1 MNIPVESSL
10 AAWLRSQPAF
20 DGIPVHTGQSA
31 ETIPA
36 DCSVLLA
43 GCEST
48 EAVARGFY
56 KATASIVLVT
66 PAVIEGSLEA
76 HTALADSLRSS
87 LLAATDLADLA
98 DAFAPDL
105 TLAGADLRSVDD
117 SQSDGRWVTTAALT
131 LAFTSSGI

>member
-1 MNIPVESSL
+1 VNIPVETSL

-31 ETIPA
+31 ETIPQ
-36 DCSVLLA
+36 DQSVLLA

-66 PAVIEGSLEA
+66 PSVIEGSLEA
-76 HTALADSLRSS
+76 HAALAESLRSS
-87 LLAATDLADLA
+87 LLSAANLAA
-98 DAFAPDL
+98 AFAPAL

-131 LAFTSSGI
+131 LAFTASGI

>member
-1 MNIPVESSL
+1 VNIPVETSL

-31 ETIPA
+31 DTIPQ
-36 DCSVLLA
+36 DQPVLLA

-76 HTALADSLRSS
+76 HTALADSLRAS
-87 LLAATDLADLA
+87 LLSAAELAA
-98 DAFAPDL
+98 AFAPDL
-105 TLAGADLRSVDD
+105 TLAGADLRTMDD
-117 SQSDGRWVTTAALT
+117 TQSDGRWVTTAALT
-131 LAFTSSGI
+131 LAFTSTGI

>member
-1 MNIPVESSL
+1 VNLPVETSL

-31 ETIPA
+31 ETIPQ
-36 DCSVLLA
+36 DQSVLLA

-66 PAVIEGSLEA
+66 PSVIEGSLEA
-76 HTALADSLRSS
+76 HAALAESLRSS
-87 LLAATDLADLA
+87 LLSAADLA
-98 DAFAPDL
+98 DAFEPDL

-117 SQSDGRWVTTAALT
+117 TQSDGRWVTTAALT
-131 LAFTSSGI
+131 LAFTTSGI

>member
-10 AAWLRSQPAF
+10 AAWLRATPAF

-31 ETIPA
+31 ETIPQ
-36 DCSVLLA
+36 DQSVLLA

-66 PAVIEGSLEA
+66 PAVLEGSLEA
-76 HTALADSLRSS
+76 HTALAESLRSS
-87 LLAATDLADLA
+87 LLAASDLA
-98 DAFAPDL
+98 DAFAPAL

-117 SQSDGRWVTTAALT
+117 TQSDGRWVTTAALT
-131 LAFTSSGI
+131 LAFTASGI

>member
-1 MNIPVESSL
+1 MNIPVETSL

-31 ETIPA
+31 ETIPQ
-36 DCSVLLA
+36 DQSVLLA

-66 PAVIEGSLEA
+66 PSVIEGSLEA
-76 HTALADSLRSS
+76 HAALAESLRSS
-87 LLAATDLADLA
+87 LLSAANLAA
-98 DAFAPDL
+98 AFAPAL

-131 LAFTSSGI
+131 LAFTASGI

>member
-1 MNIPVESSL
+1 VNIPVETAL

-31 ETIPA
+31 ETIPQ
-36 DCSVLLA
+36 DQSVLLA

-66 PAVIEGSLEA
+66 PSVIEGSLEA
-76 HTALADSLRSS
+76 HAALADSLRAS
-87 LLAATDLADLA
+87 LLAATDLAD
-98 DAFAPDL
+98 AFAPAL

-131 LAFTSSGI
+131 LAFTASGI

>member
-1 MNIPVESSL
+1 VNIGVETSL

-31 ETIPA
+31 DTIPQ
-36 DCSVLLA
+36 DQSVLLA

-66 PAVIEGSLEA
+66 PSVIEGSLEA
-76 HTALADSLRSS
+76 HAALAESLRSS
-87 LLAATDLADLA
+87 LLSAADLA
-98 DAFAPDL
+98 AAFEPDL

-117 SQSDGRWVTTAALT
+117 TQSDGRWVTTAALT
-131 LAFTSSGI
+131 LAFTASGI

>member
-1 MNIPVESSL
+1 MNIPVETAL

-31 ETIPA
+31 DTIPQ
-36 DCSVLLA
+36 DQSVLLA

-56 KATASIVLVT
+56 KAAASIVLVT

-87 LLAATDLADLA
+87 LLAATDLAD
-98 DAFAPDL
+98 AFVPDL

-117 SQSDGRWVTTAALT
+117 TQSDGRWVTTAALT
-131 LAFTSSGI
+131 LGLVESVI

>member
-31 ETIPA
+31 ETIPQ
-36 DCSVLLA
+36 DQSVLLA

-66 PAVIEGSLEA
+66 PSVIEGSLEA
-76 HTALADSLRSS
+76 HAALAESLRSS
-87 LLAATDLADLA
+87 LLSAADLA
-98 DAFAPDL
+98 DAFAPAL

-131 LAFTSSGI
+131 LAFTASGI

>member
-1 MNIPVESSL
+1 VNIPVETSL
-10 AAWLRSQPAF
+10 AAWLRATPAF

-31 ETIPA
+31 DTIPQ
-36 DCSVLLA
+36 DQPVLLA

-66 PAVIEGSLEA
+66 PSVIEGSLETHA
-76 HTALADSLRSS
+76 ALADSLRSS
-87 LLAATDLADLA
+87 LLAATQLA
-98 DAFAPDL
+98 DAFAPAL

-117 SQSDGRWVTTAALT
+117 TQSDGRWVTTAALT

>member
-31 ETIPA
+31 DTIPQ
-36 DCSVLLA
+36 DQSVLLA

-66 PAVIEGSLEA
+66 PSVIEGSLEA
-76 HTALADSLRSS
+76 HAALADSLRSS
-87 LLAATDLADLA
+87 LLSAADLA
-98 DAFAPDL
+98 DAFAPAL

-117 SQSDGRWVTTAALT
+117 TQSDGRWVTTAALT
-131 LAFTSSGI
+131 LAFTASGI

>member
-1 MNIPVESSL
+1 MNIGVETSL
-10 AAWLRSQPAF
+10 AAWLRALQAF

-31 ETIPA
+31 DTIPQ
-36 DCSVLLA
+36 DQPVLLA

-76 HTALADSLRSS
+76 HTALAESLRSA
-87 LLAATDLADLA
+87 LLAASELA
-98 DAFAPDL
+98 DAFAPAL

-117 SQSDGRWVTTAALT
+117 TQSDGRWVTTAALT
-131 LAFTSSGI
+131 IGLRSSAI

>member
-1 MNIPVESSL
+1 VNIPVESSL
-10 AAWLRSQPAF
+10 AAWLRAQPAF

-31 ETIPA
+31 ETIPQ
-36 DCSVLLA
+36 DQSVLLA

-66 PAVIEGSLEA
+66 PAVLENSLEA
-76 HTALADSLRSS
+76 HTALAESLRAS
-87 LLAATDLADLA
+87 LLAATDLAD
-98 DAFAPDL
+98 AFAPAL

-131 LAFTSSGI
+131 LAFTASGI

>member
-1 MNIPVESSL
+1 MNLPVETSL
-10 AAWLRSQPAF
+10 AAWLRALPAF

-66 PAVIEGSLEA
+66 PSVIEGSLEA
-76 HTALADSLRSS
+76 HAALADSLRSS
-87 LLAATDLADLA
+87 LLSAADLA
-98 DAFAPDL
+98 DAFEPDL

-117 SQSDGRWVTTAALT
+117 TQSDGRWVTTAALT
-131 LAFTSSGI
+131 LAFTASGI

>member
-10 AAWLRSQPAF
+10 AAWLRATPAF

-31 ETIPA
+31 DTIPQ
-36 DCSVLLA
+36 DQPVLLA
-43 GCEST
+43 GCETT

-66 PAVIEGSLEA
+66 PSVIEGSLEA
-76 HTALADSLRSS
+76 HAALAESLRSS
-87 LLAATDLADLA
+87 LLAATELA
-98 DAFAPDL
+98 DAFAPAL

-117 SQSDGRWVTTAALT
+117 TQSDGRWVTTAALT
-131 LAFTSSGI
+131 LAFTASGI

>member
-1 MNIPVESSL
+1 VNIGVETSL
-10 AAWLRSQPAF
+10 AAWLRATPAF

-31 ETIPA
+31 DTIPQ
-36 DCSVLLA
+36 DQSVLLA

-66 PAVIEGSLEA
+66 PSVIEGSLEA
-76 HTALADSLRSS
+76 HTALADSLRAS
-87 LLAATDLADLA
+87 LLAASDLA
-98 DAFAPDL
+98 DAFAPSL

-117 SQSDGRWVTTAALT
+117 TQSDGRWVTTAALT

>member
-1 MNIPVESSL
+1 MNIPVETSL
-10 AAWLRSQPAF
+10 AAWLRAQPAF

-31 ETIPA
+31 ETIPQ
-36 DCSVLLA
+36 DQSVLLA

-66 PAVIEGSLEA
+66 PAVLEGSLEA
-76 HTALADSLRSS
+76 HTALAESLRAS
-87 LLAATDLADLA
+87 LLAATDLAD
-98 DAFAPDL
+98 AFAPAL

-117 SQSDGRWVTTAALT
+117 SQSDGRWVTTAALSF
-131 LAFTSSGI
+131 AFTTSGI

>member
-1 MNIPVESSL
+1 VNIGVETSL

-31 ETIPA
+31 DTIPQ
-36 DCSVLLA
+36 DQPVLLA

-66 PAVIEGSLEA
+66 PAVLEGSLEA
-76 HTALADSLRSS
+76 HSALAESLRSS
-87 LLAATDLADLA
+87 LLAASDLA
-98 DAFAPDL
+98 DAFAPAL

-117 SQSDGRWVTTAALT
+117 TQSDGRWLTTAALT
-131 LAFTSSGI
+131 LAFTASGI

>member
-1 MNIPVESSL
+1 MNMPVESSL
-10 AAWLRSQPAF
+10 AAWLRSLPAF

-31 ETIPA
+31 ETIPQ
-36 DCSVLLA
+36 DQSVLLA

-66 PAVIEGSLEA
+66 PSVIEGSLEA
-76 HTALADSLRSS
+76 HAALADSLRSS
-87 LLAATDLADLA
+87 LLSAADLA
-98 DAFAPDL
+98 DAFEPDL

-117 SQSDGRWVTTAALT
+117 TQSDGRWVTTAALT
-131 LAFTSSGI
+131 LAFTTSGI

>member
-1 MNIPVESSL
+1 MNLPVETSL

-31 ETIPA
+31 DTIPQ
-36 DCSVLLA
+36 DQPVLLA

-66 PAVIEGSLEA
+66 PSVIEGSLETHA
-76 HTALADSLRSS
+76 ALADSLRSS
-87 LLAATDLADLA
+87 LLAATQLA
-98 DAFAPDL
+98 DAFAPAL

-117 SQSDGRWVTTAALT
+117 TQSDGRWVTTAALT

>member
-1 MNIPVESSL
+1 MNIGVETSL
-10 AAWLRSQPAF
+10 AAWLRALPDF
-20 DGIPVHTGQSA
+20 DGLPVHTGQSA
-31 ETIPA
+31 ETIPQ
-36 DCSVLLA
+36 DQSVLLA

-56 KATASIVLVT
+56 KAAASIVLVT

-76 HTALADSLRSS
+76 HAALAESLRSS
-87 LLAATDLADLA
+87 LLSAADLA
-98 DAFAPDL
+98 DAFAPAL

-131 LAFTSSGI
+131 LAFTASGI

>member
-1 MNIPVESSL
+1 MNIPVETSL
-10 AAWLRSQPAF
+10 AAWLRATPAF

-31 ETIPA
+31 DTIPQ
-36 DCSVLLA
+36 DQPVLLA

-66 PAVIEGSLEA
+66 PSVIEGSLETHA
-76 HTALADSLRSS
+76 ALADSLRSS
-87 LLAATDLADLA
+87 LLAATQLA
-98 DAFAPDL
+98 DAFAPAL

-117 SQSDGRWVTTAALT
+117 TQSDGRWVTTAALT

>member
-1 MNIPVESSL
+1 MNIPVETSL
-10 AAWLRSQPAF
+10 AAWLRALPDF

-66 PAVIEGSLEA
+66 PSVIEGSLEA
-76 HTALADSLRSS
+76 HAALAESLRAS
-87 LLAATDLADLA
+87 LLSAADLA
-98 DAFAPDL
+98 DAFEPDL
-105 TLAGADLRSVDD
+105 TLADADLRSVDD
-117 SQSDGRWVTTAALT
+117 TQSDGRWVTTAALT
-131 LAFTSSGI
+131 LAFTASGI

>member
-1 MNIPVESSL
+1 MNIGVETSL

-66 PAVIEGSLEA
+66 PSVIEGSLETHA
-76 HTALADSLRSS
+76 ALAESLRSS
-87 LLAATDLADLA
+87 LLSAADLA

-117 SQSDGRWVTTAALT
+117 SQSDGRWVTTAALSF
-131 LAFTSSGI
+131 AFTTSGI

>member
-1 MNIPVESSL
+1 VNIPVETSL

-31 ETIPA
+31 DTIPQ
-36 DCSVLLA
+36 DQPVLLA

-76 HTALADSLRSS
+76 HTALADSLRAS
-87 LLAATDLADLA
+87 LLSAAELA
-98 DAFAPDL
+98 DAFAPEL
-105 TLAGADLRSVDD
+105 SLAGADLRTMDD
-117 SQSDGRWVTTAALT
+117 TQSDGRWVTTAALT
-131 LAFTSSGI
+131 LAFTSTGI

>member
-1 MNIPVESSL
+1 MNIPVETSL
-10 AAWLRSQPAF
+10 AAWLRATPAF
-20 DGIPVHTGQSA
+20 EGIPVHTGQSA
-31 ETIPA
+31 DTIPQ
-36 DCSVLLA
+36 DQSVLLA

-66 PAVIEGSLEA
+66 PSVIEGSLEA
-76 HTALADSLRSS
+76 HAALAESLRSS
-87 LLAATDLADLA
+87 LLSAADLA
-98 DAFAPDL
+98 DAFAPAL

-131 LAFTSSGI
+131 LAFTASGI

>member
-1 MNIPVESSL
+1 MNIPVETSL
-10 AAWLRSQPAF
+10 AAWLRALPDF

-31 ETIPA
+31 ETIPQ
-36 DCSVLLA
+36 DQSVLLA

-56 KATASIVLVT
+56 KAAASIVLVT
-66 PAVIEGSLEA
+66 PSVLEGSLEA

-87 LLAATDLADLA
+87 LLAATDLAD
-98 DAFAPDL
+98 AFAPAL

-117 SQSDGRWVTTAALT
+117 TQSDGRWVTTAALSF
-131 LAFTSSGI
+131 AFTTSGI

>member
-1 MNIPVESSL
+1 VNIPVETSL

-66 PAVIEGSLEA
+66 PSVIEGSLEA
-76 HTALADSLRSS
+76 HAALAESLRAS
-87 LLAATDLADLA
+87 LLSAADLA
-98 DAFAPDL
+98 DAFEPDL

-131 LAFTSSGI
+131 LAFTASGI

>member
-1 MNIPVESSL
+1 MNIGVETSL

-31 ETIPA
+31 DTIPQ
-36 DCSVLLA
+36 DQPVLLA

-66 PAVIEGSLEA
+66 PSVIEGSLEA
-76 HTALADSLRSS
+76 HAALAESLRAS
-87 LLAATDLADLA
+87 LLSAADLA
-98 DAFAPDL
+98 DAFAPAL

-117 SQSDGRWVTTAALT
+117 SQSESRWVTTAALT
-131 LAFTSSGI
+131 LAFTASGI

>member
-1 MNIPVESSL
+1 MNIPVETSL
-10 AAWLRSQPAF
+10 AAWLRAQPAF

-31 ETIPA
+31 ETIPQ
-36 DCSVLLA
+36 DQSVLLA

-66 PAVIEGSLEA
+66 PAVLEGSLEA
-76 HTALADSLRSS
+76 HAALAESLRSS
-87 LLAATDLADLA
+87 LLSAADLA
-98 DAFAPDL
+98 DAFEPDL

-117 SQSDGRWVTTAALT
+117 SQSDGRWVTTAALSF
-131 LAFTSSGI
+131 AFTTSGI

>member
-1 MNIPVESSL
+1 VNIPVESSL

-20 DGIPVHTGQSA
+20 DGIPCHTGQSA
-31 ETIPA
+31 ETIPQ
-36 DCSVLLA
+36 DQSVLLA

-66 PAVIEGSLEA
+66 PSVIEGSLEA
-76 HTALADSLRSS
+76 HAALAESLRSS
-87 LLAATDLADLA
+87 LLSAADLA
-98 DAFAPDL
+98 DAFAPAL

-117 SQSDGRWVTTAALT
+117 TQSDGRWVTTAALT
-131 LAFTSSGI
+131 LAFTASGI

>member
-1 MNIPVESSL
+1 VNLPVESSL

-31 ETIPA
+31 DTIPQ
-36 DCSVLLA
+36 DQPVLLA

-66 PAVIEGSLEA
+66 PSVIEGSLEA
-76 HTALADSLRSS
+76 HAALAESLRSS
-87 LLAATDLADLA
+87 LLSAADLA
-98 DAFAPDL
+98 DAFEPDL

-117 SQSDGRWVTTAALT
+117 TQSDGRWVTTAALSF
-131 LAFTSSGI
+131 AFTTSGI

>member
-10 AAWLRSQPAF
+10 AAWLRALPDF

-66 PAVIEGSLEA
+66 PAVLEGSLEA

-87 LLAATDLADLA
+87 LLAATDLAD
-98 DAFAPDL
+98 AFAPAL

-117 SQSDGRWVTTAALT
+117 TQSDGRWVTTAALT
-131 LAFTSSGI
+131 LAFTTSGI

>member
-31 ETIPA
+31 ETIA
-36 DCSVLLA
+36 QDQSVLLA

-66 PAVIEGSLEA
+66 PAVLEGSLEA
-76 HTALADSLRSS
+76 HTALAESLRSS
-87 LLAATDLADLA
+87 LLAATDLAD
-98 DAFAPDL
+98 AFAPAL

-131 LAFTSSGI
+131 LAFTASGI